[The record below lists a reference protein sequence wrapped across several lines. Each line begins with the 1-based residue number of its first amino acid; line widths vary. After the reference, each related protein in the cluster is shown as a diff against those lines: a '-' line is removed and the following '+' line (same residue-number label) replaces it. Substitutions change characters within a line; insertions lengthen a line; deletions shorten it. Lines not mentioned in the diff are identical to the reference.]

1 VVTKPPSRTI
11 GQVEPEDADLF
22 RTSVGLV
29 KPLTQQNRAA
39 LQKPPQKPRL
49 RDTTSVAAVPDV
61 LSDFVTGETP
71 EKYLANG
78 LSVMT
83 LRKLRRGEWPVKDSL
98 DLHGL
103 NTDAARILLQEF
115 LHDAIQRDFRC
126 LLVIHGKGLNSERG
140 VAVLRNLTRNWLTQ
154 HASVLGFCDATPR
167 LGGSGAVLVLL
178 RSSR

>member
-1 VVTKPPSRTI
+1 MAKPPSRKT
-11 GQVEPEDADLF
+11 GQVEPDDAELF
-22 RTSVGLV
+22 RASVGKV
-29 KPLTQQNRAA
+29 KPLTKQNRAE
-39 LQKPPQKPRL
+39 LQKPPQRPRL
-49 RDTTSVAAVPDV
+49 QDTASTAEVPDI

-103 NTDAARILLQEF
+103 NTDAARKLLQEF
-115 LHDAIQRDFRC
+115 LHNAVQRQFRC
-126 LLVIHGKGLNSERG
+126 VLVIHGKGVNSERG
-140 VAVLRNLTRNWLTQ
+140 EAVLRKLTRNWLTQ